1 MKRHSGMFKKGDDPR
16 RKDLTEL
23 NKARAGIPRSPE
35 TKQKMSQAHQDSEM
49 RENHRE
55 IVEWLTTNVVEPDL
69 FVNEDGSNENL
80 VNIWFMVMNYGQITA
95 KENAENENR
104 ILRFLSYVSS
114 YLPDELK
121 NHEIY
126 KFRIRDK
133 DLVETFE
140 HWLFE
145 SKQKLQNYLA
155 REYFA
160 KGRLKDLEI
169 LKRRYKENWSESKV
183 VDLTADASM
192 KVDGDSRLE
201 IKIVDA

>member
-23 NKARAGIPRSPE
+23 NKARAGISCSPE
-35 TKQKMSQAHQDSEM
+35 TKQKMSQAHQDKEM

-69 FVNEDGSNENL
+69 FVNEDCSNENL
-80 VNIWFMVMNYGQITA
+80 VNIWFMIMNYGQITA

-104 ILRFLSYVSS
+104 ILRFLSYVSN

-126 KFRIRDK
+126 KGRIRDK
-133 DLVETFE
+133 ELIETFE

-160 KGRLKDLEI
+160 KGRMKDLEI

-183 VDLTADASM
+183 VDLTADANM
-192 KVDGDSRLE
+192 KVDKDSKLE

>member
-16 RKDLTEL
+16 RKDLSEL
-23 NKARAGIPRSPE
+23 NKARAGIPRDPE
-35 TKQKMSQAHQDSEM
+35 TKRKMSEAHQDKEK
-49 RENHRE
+49 RENHWE
-55 IVEWLTTNVVEPDL
+55 IVEWLQANIVEPDL
-69 FVNEDGSNENL
+69 FVKEDGSNENL

-126 KFRIRDK
+126 KGRIRDK
-133 DLVETFE
+133 ELVETFE

-160 KGRLKDLEI
+160 KGRMKDLEI

-183 VDLTADASM
+183 VDLTADANM

>member
-1 MKRHSGMFKKGDDPR
+1 
-16 RKDLTEL
+16 
-23 NKARAGIPRSPE
+23 
-35 TKQKMSQAHQDSEM
+35 
-49 RENHRE
+49 
-55 IVEWLTTNVVEPDL
+55 V
-69 FVNEDGSNENL
+69 SN
-80 VNIWFMVMNYGQITA
+80 
-95 KENAENENR
+95 
-104 ILRFLSYVSS
+104 

-126 KFRIRDK
+126 KGRIRDK
-133 DLVETFE
+133 ELIETFE

-155 REYFA
+155 REYFV

>member
-23 NKARAGIPRSPE
+23 NKVRTGIPRSPE
-35 TKQKMSQAHQDSEM
+35 TKQKMSLAHQDTEM

-80 VNIWFMVMNYGQITA
+80 VNIWFMIMNYGQITA

-104 ILRFLSYVSS
+104 ILRFLSYVSN
-114 YLPDELK
+114 YLPDNLK

-126 KFRIRDK
+126 KGRIRDK
-133 DLVETFE
+133 ELIETFE

-155 REYFA
+155 KEYFA

>member
-23 NKARAGIPRSPE
+23 NKARTGIPRDPE
-35 TKQKMSQAHQDSEM
+35 TKQKMSLSHQDKEM

-55 IVEWLTTNVVEPDL
+55 IVEWLTTNIVEPDL
-69 FVNEDGSNENL
+69 FVKEDGSNENL

-95 KENAENENR
+95 QENAENENR
-104 ILRFLSYVSS
+104 ILRFLSYVSN

-126 KFRIRDK
+126 KGRIRDK
-133 DLVETFE
+133 ELVETFE

-155 REYFA
+155 REYFV

>member
-23 NKARAGIPRSPE
+23 NKARTGIPRSPE
-35 TKQKMSQAHQDSEM
+35 TKQKMSQAHQDVEM
-49 RENHRE
+49 RENHCE
-55 IVEWLTTNVVEPDL
+55 IVEWLTTNIVEPDL

-126 KFRIRDK
+126 KSRIRDK
-133 DLVETFE
+133 ELIEIFE

-183 VDLTADASM
+183 VDLTADTSM

>member
-1 MKRHSGMFKKGDDPR
+1 MKKHSGMFKKGDDPR

-23 NKARAGIPRSPE
+23 NKARPRIPRCPE
-35 TKQKMSQAHQDSEM
+35 TKQKMSQSHQNLEM
-49 RENHRE
+49 RENHWE
-55 IVEWLTTNVVEPDL
+55 IVEWLTTNIVEPDL

-80 VNIWFMVMNYGQITA
+80 VNIWFMVMNYGQISA
-95 KENAENENR
+95 KENAENDNR
-104 ILRFLSYVSS
+104 ILRFLSYVSN

-126 KFRIRDK
+126 KSRIRDK
-133 DLVETFE
+133 ELIETFE

-155 REYFA
+155 KEYFA
-160 KGRLKDLEI
+160 KGRIKDLEI

-183 VDLTADASM
+183 VDLTADANM
-192 KVDGDSRLE
+192 KVDKDSKLE